1 MELSQLD
8 GQIFVTDCPGLA
20 LGPHL
25 KFGGQK
31 SVWSCAYQNQAFVLK
46 AIMASDRALRRVARE
61 IEIMQRC
68 ESRYL
73 PKFGPI
79 SLRELVV
86 PTGEKVLY
94 FLEQYIDGLPLASVR
109 VPMLPEQ
116 VIALG
121 RCVGEALRVLAEK
134 RYVHRDVKPMN
145 IMQQTSSTY
154 VLIDAGLA
162 LDLDGEAL
170 SVAGSGPVGTP
181 AYYSPEQITLPSRD
195 LDPRSDLF
203 SLGVVMYECATG
215 EHPFLNDAVPRV
227 NFFRNIVE
235 LEPTHPRELVPTLPE
250 PLCSVIDKL
259 LRKDRDARYQT
270 AELLMADLTP
280 VDQS

>member
-1 MELSQLD
+1 MELSQID
-8 GQIFVTDCPGLA
+8 GQVFVADCAGLA

-25 KFGGQK
+25 KIGGQK
-31 SVWSCAYQNQAFVLK
+31 SVWACAFQNQAYVLK

-68 ESRYL
+68 DSRYL

-86 PTGEKVLY
+86 PTGEKILY

-109 VPMLPEQ
+109 TPMMAEQ
-116 VIALG
+116 VVALG
-121 RCVGEALRVLAEK
+121 RCVGEALRVLATR

-170 SVAGSGPVGTP
+170 SLVDSGPVGTP
-181 AYYSPEQITLPSRD
+181 AYFSPEQITMASRD
-195 LDPRSDLF
+195 LDYRSDLF
-203 SLGVVMYECATG
+203 SLGVTMYECATG
-215 EHPFLNDAVPRV
+215 EHPFLNDALPRV
-227 NFFRNIVE
+227 NVFRNIVE
-235 LEPTHPRELVPTLPE
+235 LAAPDPREFISALPHK
-250 PLCSVIDKL
+250 LCTVLGKL
-259 LRKDRDARYQT
+259 LQKDRDTRYQH
-270 AELLMADLTP
+270 AEQLLTDLT
-280 VDQS
+280 

>member
-1 MELSQLD
+1 MELSQIN
-8 GQIFVTDCPGLA
+8 GEIFVADCRGLA
-20 LGPHL
+20 LGPLL
-25 KFGGQK
+25 KIGGQK
-31 SVWSCAYQNQAFVLK
+31 SVWTCAFDGQAYVLK

-79 SLRELVV
+79 SLREVLVS
-86 PTGEKVLY
+86 TGERILY
-94 FLEQYIDGLPLASVR
+94 FLEEYIDGLPLASVR
-109 VPMLPEQ
+109 LPMLPEH
-116 VIALG
+116 VAALG
-121 RCVGEALRVLAEK
+121 RCVGEALRVLAAQ

-170 SVAGSGPVGTP
+170 SLVGTAPVGTP
-181 AYYSPEQITLPSRD
+181 AYFSPEQIQLASRD

-203 SLGVVMYECATG
+203 SLGVTMYECATG
-215 EHPFLNDAVPRV
+215 EHPFLNDALPRV
-227 NFFRNIVE
+227 NIFRNILE
-235 LEPTHPRELVPTLPE
+235 LAPPDPREFISTLPDS
-250 PLCSVIDKL
+250 LCTVINRL
-259 LRKDRDARYQT
+259 LQKDREKRYQH
-270 AELLMADLTP
+270 ADQLLVDLM
-280 VDQS
+280 

>member
-1 MELSQLD
+1 MELSQID
-8 GQIFVTDCPGLA
+8 GQIFVADCPGLA

-25 KFGGQK
+25 KIGGQK
-31 SVWSCAYQNQAFVLK
+31 SVWACAFQNQAYVLK

-68 ESRYL
+68 DSLYL

-109 VPMLPEQ
+109 LPMLAEQ
-116 VIALG
+116 VVALG
-121 RCVGEALRVLAEK
+121 RCVGGALRVLAAS

-170 SVAGSGPVGTP
+170 SLAGGGPVGTP

-203 SLGVVMYECATG
+203 SLGVTMYECATG
-215 EHPFLNDAVPRV
+215 DHPFLNDALPRV
-227 NFFRNIVE
+227 NVFRNIVE
-235 LEPTHPRELVPTLPE
+235 LAPPDPREFISILPDR
-250 PLCSVIDKL
+250 LCTVINKL
-259 LRKDRDARYQT
+259 LQKDRGARYQDVE
-270 AELLMADLTP
+270 ELFCDLI
-280 VDQS
+280 

>member
-1 MELSQLD
+1 MELSQID
-8 GQIFVTDCPGLA
+8 GQIFAADCPGLA

-25 KFGGQK
+25 KIGGQK
-31 SVWSCAYQNQAFVLK
+31 SVWACAFENQAFVLK

-68 ESRYL
+68 NSTYL
-73 PKFGPI
+73 PQFGPL
-79 SLRELVV
+79 SLRELVL
-86 PTGEKVLY
+86 PTGERILY

-109 VPMLPEQ
+109 LPMLPEQ
-116 VIALG
+116 VVALG
-121 RCVGEALRVLAEK
+121 RCVGEALRVLADS

-162 LDLDGEAL
+162 LDLDGETL
-170 SVAGSGPVGTP
+170 SIVGTGPVGTP

-195 LDPRSDLF
+195 LDSRSDLF

-227 NFFRNIVE
+227 NFVRNI
-235 LEPTHPRELVPTLPE
+235 LEFNPPDPRNLVSNLPE
-250 PLCSVIDKL
+250 RLCSMIAKL
-259 LRKDRDARYQT
+259 LCKDREARYQGP
-270 AELLMADLTP
+270 EQLLADL
-280 VDQS
+280 SLSG